1 MDQLTAFYELKKLVL
16 LRYQET
22 YPYVSLDWKTFSS
35 KDILQLIEDIEE
47 NTKQRISE
55 KWIYTHLKP
64 DVNEKIP
71 RKDLLDILANYVRY
85 ESWDA
90 FVHQISEPLVL
101 EKEPRK
107 KRWFRWWI
115 LPFLGLIALGIYFSW
130 NLTQTENNPKVKAE
144 FKLERIEMK
153 DFHTGEAIEDSTI
166 HLFVKEKGVLAP
178 LESKAS
184 SSLKPETEIVVQSP
198 FYAEAKIEKKDE
210 KTVLVLKSDDY
221 AMRLKA
227 FIQSDIKDWETRK
240 AQLNDILSP
249 DLEVLIH
256 LQNNIGIEYMNKE
269 EFAKKLIIP
278 TKSIQ
283 RWQILSLEQDSNQR
297 ITNIRIKQN

>member
-22 YPYVSLDWKTFSS
+22 YPYVYLDWKTFSS

-64 DVNEKIP
+64 EFNEKIP
-71 RKDLLDILANYVRY
+71 RKDLLDILATYVRY

-90 FVHQISEPLVL
+90 FAHQISEPLLL
-101 EKEPRK
+101 EKKPQK
-107 KRWFRWWI
+107 QRWFRWWI
-115 LPFLGLIALGIYFSW
+115 LPFIGLIALGIYFSW
-130 NLTQTENNPKVKAE
+130 KLTRTEIEPEVKVE
-144 FKLERIEMK
+144 PIEMK
-153 DFHTGEAIEDSTI
+153 DFHTGEAIEDSAI

-178 LESKAS
+178 LESKEIL
-184 SSLKPETEIVVQSP
+184 SLKPETEIVVESP
-198 FYAEAKIEKKDE
+198 FYAEAKVEKKDE
-210 KTVLVLKSDDY
+210 KTVLVLKADDY

-240 AQLNDILSP
+240 AQLNDILS
-249 DLEVLIH
+249 DELEVLIH
-256 LQNNIGIEYMNKE
+256 LQNNLGIEYMNKE

-278 TKSIQ
+278 TKTIKN
-283 RWQILSLEQDSNQR
+283 WQILSLEQDASQK
-297 ITNIRIKQN
+297 ITKIRIKQN